1 MDKIEVRL
9 IALELYQD
17 YGKTGAVDACFE
29 HINESKNKQETVFWE
44 NVLRY
49 IENNFDDDSSFMF
62 GEY

>member
-9 IALELYQD
+9 IAEELYQD
-17 YGKTGAVDACFE
+17 YGKMGAVDSCFE
-29 HINESKNKQETVFWE
+29 HINESKDKQETVFWE

-49 IENNFDDDSSFMF
+49 IENNFDDDSTFGI